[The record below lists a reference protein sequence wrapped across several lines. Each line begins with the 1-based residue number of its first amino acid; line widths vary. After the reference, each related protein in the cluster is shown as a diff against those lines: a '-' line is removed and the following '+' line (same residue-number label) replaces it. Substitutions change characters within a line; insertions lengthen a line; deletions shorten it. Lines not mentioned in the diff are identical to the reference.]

1 MAIDWDDSLTTG
13 VSDIDDQ
20 HRELFRRFNSLIAA
34 CNQGRGRDEVLLTL
48 NFLDDYIRRH
58 FREEEELQQRSG
70 YPGLREHRIQHENF
84 VATTEALAAQ
94 FRSEGATLDLL
105 VRTNTT
111 LMEWLVGHIR
121 KMDRAFAR
129 YQLATIGSSQPEA

>member
-13 VSDIDDQ
+13 VTEIDDQ
-20 HRELFRRFNSLIAA
+20 HRELFRRFNSLMAA
-34 CNQGRGRDEVLLTL
+34 CNQGRGREEVLRTL

-58 FREEEELQQRSG
+58 FHEEELLQQSSNF
-70 YPGLREHRIQHENF
+70 PGFREHRIQHENF
-84 VATTEALAAQ
+84 IATTEALAAQ
-94 FRSEGATLDLL
+94 FNSEGATLDLL

-129 YQLATIGSSQPEA
+129 FQLATVGSSQTAV